1 MTPVTNIG
9 SKARKD
15 RLPADGGAAVWP
27 INSLAPKTPNAWLN
41 EIIRNKPYESIALS
55 IWTHQPNLRVA
66 TEKLGGYLTPLWPAP
81 DGRSLWS
88 EAIEKAVTKVDL
100 AVQRGE
106 SYHGRVVGIY
116 LFWLASCVPDVARI
130 AVHGYNKQGQ
140 RIVWKYFSQPLSA
153 WVKANAIERIEAV
166 LVEEE
171 PAEEVTAGL
180 RTHLVARITDP
191 VDAGYL
197 EMYAPRG

>member
-1 MTPVTNIG
+1 MNSVSNIG
-9 SKARKD
+9 TVARQD
-15 RLPADGGAAVWP
+15 RLLAQGGAAVWA
-27 INSLAPKTPNAWLN
+27 INALAPKTPNAWLN

-66 TEKLGGYLTPLWPAP
+66 TEKLGAYLTPLWPAP
-81 DGRSLWS
+81 DGQSLWS

-116 LFWLASCVPDVARI
+116 LFWLASCVRDVARI
-130 AVHGYNKQGQ
+130 SVHGYNKHGE
-140 RIVWKYFSQPLSA
+140 RIIWKYFSQPLSV
-153 WVKANAIERIEAV
+153 WVKANGIDHIEAV
-166 LVEEE
+166 LVDED

-180 RTHLVARITDP
+180 RTHLVASITDP

>member
-1 MTPVTNIG
+1 MTSVTSIG
-9 SKARKD
+9 SKARQD
-15 RLPADGGAAVWP
+15 RFLTHGSAAVWS
-27 INSLAPKTPNAWLN
+27 INALAPKTPNAWLN

-55 IWTHQPNLRVA
+55 IWTHQPNLRLA
-66 TEKLGGYLTPLWPAP
+66 TEKLGAYLTPLWPAP
-81 DGRSLWS
+81 DGSSLWS
-88 EAIEKAVTKVDL
+88 DAIEKAVTRVDI

-116 LFWLASCVPDVARI
+116 LFWLASCVRDVARI
-130 AVHGYNKQGQ
+130 AVHGYNKQGE
-140 RIVWKYFSQPLSA
+140 RYVWKYFSQPLST
-153 WVKANAIERIEAV
+153 WVKANAIDHIEAV

-171 PAEEVTAGL
+171 PADEVTAGL
-180 RTHLVARITDP
+180 RTHLVASITDP